1 MELDKSPGIEGLTTN
16 FWPLFGTRLTQVYNY
31 AFRFGQLSVSQ
42 RRGVI
47 SLLFKKGD
55 RTLLKNWRPITLLTT
70 DYKILTKALANRLQ
84 QVLPLI
90 VHTDQTASIKGRTIN
105 DNIPLAL
112 ISVDQLKA
120 FDRVL
125 HDFLFK
131 TLQRFGF
138 GPDFVR
144 WIQVIYNSVS
154 SSVKTNGWLTSFIGL
169 EGGLRQ
175 GCPLSVPL
183 YVLTAETMACNI
195 RQNPRIHGLR
205 PPDSDAEVKLS
216 QFADDTTLLLTDE
229 QSIIETSNTFDLY
242 ERASSAKVN
251 KGSPDQHATNIHFV
265 VQCHLFVYAS
275 LGRFTNRAVN
285 LRFFLE

>member
-1 MELDKSPGIEGLTTN
+1 MRKAVTAMELDKSPGIDGLTTN
-16 FWPLFGTRLTQVYNY
+16 FYKHFWPLFGPRLTQVYNY
-31 AFRFGQLSVSQ
+31 AFKSGQLSVSH

-105 DNIPLAL
+105 DNTRLLHDVITYANVNNIPLAL

-120 FDRVL
+120 FDRVS

-138 GPDFVR
+138 GQDFVQ

-154 SSVKTNGWLTSFIGL
+154 SSVKTNGLHPLLDWSGASDRVAHYL
-169 EGGLRQ
+169 
-175 GCPLSVPL
+175 CPSM
-183 YVLTAETMACNI
+183 Y
-195 RQNPRIHGLR
+195 
-205 PPDSDAEVKLS
+205 
-216 QFADDTTLLLTDE
+216 
-229 QSIIETSNTFDLY
+229 
-242 ERASSAKVN
+242 
-251 KGSPDQHATNIHFV
+251 
-265 VQCHLFVYAS
+265 
-275 LGRFTNRAVN
+275 
-285 LRFFLE
+285 